1 MSSCHLGEASTG
13 HRGRVGTQKGQF
25 RSKFVLSGPLWPW
38 IWTWKRQTQVQ
49 LVSPDAFQWYVS
61 SWHLGEATTDH
72 RGRVGPQKGQ
82 FRSKL
87 VLSGPLWPWIWTWKR
102 QIQVQLVSPDAFQW
116 YVSSCHLSEATTD
129 HQGRVGPQKSHFR
142 SKLVLSGPLWLWIWT
157 WKGQNQVQVISPDVF
172 QWYLSSFNLSE
183 AITDHQGQVGPQKGH
198 FRSKWDLVG
207 PLGHQMWLFEN
218 PKMVFINDLSY
229 HHHLENFLLQYK
241 SCVA

>member
-1 MSSCHLGEASTG
+1 MLICVLYVCVCAKVCSFAILTFGLVEAADRTN
-13 HRGRVGTQKGQF
+13 
-25 RSKFVLSGPLWPW
+25 W
-38 IWTWKRQTQVQ
+38 
-49 LVSPDAFQWYVS
+49 
-61 SWHLGEATTDH
+61 
-72 RGRVGPQKGQ
+72 
-82 FRSKL
+82 
-87 VLSGPLWPWIWTWKR
+87 
-102 QIQVQLVSPDAFQW
+102 QIFQW
-116 YVSSCHLSEATTD
+116 YVSSCHLGEATTD